1 MIQYTTLKKVNF
13 KVSNIN
19 VNRLNGRLAVLTK
32 NNVLNTEELNAQK
45 LKEKERLK
53 HLDKEKDFIEFAKAN
68 KEEPLVEKKEV
79 IENTEK
85 ESNILQK
92 NETEPIE
99 TMAMEKAEIIQE
111 DITNM
116 NETSVVEEENIPDAQ
131 ENKKKKITS

>member
-1 MIQYTTLKKVNF
+1 VIQYTTLKKVNF